1 MSTNYW
7 LFPLI
12 YCFLLSFVYTD
23 CIFLLLLIVHF
34 APLSFRLAPLSFR
47 ILPPTIPNAAL
58 VIPNAALCHSE
69 RSEESVSDPSLRSG

>member
-1 MSTNYW
+1 MSTNYG

-47 ILPPTIPNAAL
+47 ILPPVIPNAAL
-58 VIPNAALCHSE
+58 VILNVAP
-69 RSEESVSDPSLRSG
+69 VSF